1 MGQVL
6 DVCCLIESLQRH
18 SREVAVRNF
27 PPSFACEKC
36 QLLSQCYLYLVNQI
50 RDFQPGI
57 FSSKAHVI
65 PTCAHVQEDYVRK
78 KYFIFIAVECTTTL
92 RRVCV

>member
-6 DVCCLIESLQRH
+6 DVCCLIESLQHH
-18 SREVAVRNF
+18 SREVRNF

-36 QLLSQCYLYLVNQI
+36 QLLSQCYLCLVNQI
-50 RDFQPGI
+50 WDFQPGI

-65 PTCAHVQEDYVRK
+65 PTCAHVQEDYLRK
-78 KYFIFIAVECTTTL
+78 KCFIFVVVECTTTL